1 MKMINKPG
9 SVFRTY
15 SFWGMAGG
23 LMMLAQEIVP
33 LWEGVV
39 DDGTFTIMGSAALTL
54 GVIGRFID
62 QGIAKEQARDD

>member
-15 SFWGMAGG
+15 SFWGMASG

-39 DDGTFTIMGSAALTL
+39 KDGTFTIMGAAALTL
-54 GVIGRFID
+54 GIIGRFIN
-62 QGIAKEQARDD
+62 QGIAAEQARDD